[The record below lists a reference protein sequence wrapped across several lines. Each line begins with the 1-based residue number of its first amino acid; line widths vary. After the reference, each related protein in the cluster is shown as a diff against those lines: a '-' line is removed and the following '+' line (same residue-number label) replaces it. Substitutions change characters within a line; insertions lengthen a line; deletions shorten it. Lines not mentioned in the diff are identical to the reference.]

1 MIRRNLHAIV
11 IYPALNLNIKEFIF
25 EVSKAFERHD
35 VSKKIAHI
43 PDPICFQT
51 KDMEMRR
58 PRQAGGKKK
67 IYVSNE
73 RRTIYE
79 NTAQQEK

>member
-58 PRQAGGKKK
+58 PRQAGGTKKY
-67 IYVSNE
+67 ISNE